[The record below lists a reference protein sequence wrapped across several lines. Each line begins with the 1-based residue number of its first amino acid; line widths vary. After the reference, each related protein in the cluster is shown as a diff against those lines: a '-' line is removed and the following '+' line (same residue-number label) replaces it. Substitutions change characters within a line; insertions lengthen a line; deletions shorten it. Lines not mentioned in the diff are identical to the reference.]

1 MNSKCLSMAKKHKKN
16 QLKNEIEMFK
26 PDFTFQQ
33 LLNV

>member
-1 MNSKCLSMAKKHKKN
+1 MFAYGREAQEEST
-16 QLKNEIEMFK
+16 QNEIEMFK

>member
-1 MNSKCLSMAKKHKKN
+1 MNSKCLSMA
-16 QLKNEIEMFK
+16 QEESTQNEIEMFK